1 MNVKGNKQEGYF
13 RCERVIDNVTALEMK
28 GHRFNLCEACY
39 NQLINSFKIPVEEE
53 VMDDWPIYTEE
64 ELVAL
69 QKAYAQELSK

>member
-1 MNVKGNKQEGYF
+1 
-13 RCERVIDNVTALEMK
+13 MK